1 MMSKPI
7 LYDLGISLG
16 AVTLWFTPFNIT
28 RAIGYSLSLVFS
40 GRAYYSGIVLLANE
54 RRLDEK
60 QAITYEAETDFYDQL
75 LGTNIDA
82 ALEVKALEVENRM
95 IERMIPLMAQKT
107 ELEKQLHR
115 VHPTHPEMT
124 EQDREQVA
132 RAAIDDAFTT
142 AKSSHDHNLQ
152 ITEEDIKKHFPEQ
165 MDSTSWKA
173 ILKALQNGLD
183 KAEIVKDILGCN
195 DSTKLI
201 GIAYLEYLKQKF
213 L

>member
-1 MMSKPI
+1 MSKAI

-16 AVTLWFTPFNIT
+16 AVTLWFTPFDVT
-28 RAIGYSLSLVFS
+28 RAVGYSLSLIFS

-115 VHPTHPEMT
+115 VHPVHPEMT
-124 EQDREQVA
+124 DQDREEAA

-142 AKSSHDHNLQ
+142 TKSTNDHKAE
-152 ITEEDIKKHFPEQ
+152 ITEEDIRKHFPEQ

-201 GIAYLEYLKQKF
+201 GIAYFEYLKQKF

>member
-124 EQDREQVA
+124 EQDREQAA

-142 AKSSHDHNLQ
+142 AKSSQDHNLQ
-152 ITEEDIKKHFPEQ
+152 VTEENIRKHFPEQ

-183 KAEIVKDILGCN
+183 KAEIVKEILGCN
-195 DSTKLI
+195 DSTKAV